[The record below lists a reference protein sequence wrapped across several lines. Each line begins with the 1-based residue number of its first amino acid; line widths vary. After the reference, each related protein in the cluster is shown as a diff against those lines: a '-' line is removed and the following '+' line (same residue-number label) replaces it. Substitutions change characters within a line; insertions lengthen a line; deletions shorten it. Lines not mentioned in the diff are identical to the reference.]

1 VYNQSQSG
9 LSLDLPTAQITG
21 RADSRYLVLRL
32 LRMTPYLLFVS
43 DFFGKL
49 IINDGDHLA

>member
-1 VYNQSQSG
+1 LFYQ
-9 LSLDLPTAQITG
+9 PRKITG
-21 RADSRYLVLRL
+21 RTERQYLVLRL
-32 LRMTPYLLFVS
+32 LPIMTPYLLFVS